1 MLSIIL
7 PTQNE
12 MRSGLLGP
20 IVSSLTQVQD
30 AEIIVVDGGSDD
42 GTLELLSKFD
52 VKLIAAPGASRA
64 AKLNAGIA
72 AASGEMI
79 FLHHPRSLVQPEGFL
94 QLADVGKEMARVWGG
109 LSHQFDDDHP
119 LLRFTSWYS
128 NRIRCDRSS
137 ILYLDHCIFFDR
149 GFKDEGLKIPDVDIF
164 EDTELSKLL
173 RRHSRPVRLSVVA
186 RTSAVRFKRNGIYR
200 QALLNQWMKLAY
212 YLNFS
217 HDKMN
222 RLYEKGLNL
231 NKK

>member
-1 MLSIIL
+1 
-7 PTQNE
+7 
-12 MRSGLLGP
+12 
-20 IVSSLTQVQD
+20 VQD